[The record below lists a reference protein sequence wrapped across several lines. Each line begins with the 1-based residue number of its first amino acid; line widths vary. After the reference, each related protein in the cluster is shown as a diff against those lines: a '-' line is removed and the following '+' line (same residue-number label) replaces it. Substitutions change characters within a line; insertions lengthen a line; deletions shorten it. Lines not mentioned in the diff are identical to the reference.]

1 MALHCSYDRTMP
13 RDGDRTIA
21 RHILDGIR
29 ATGIR
34 QLFCLPGVQND
45 PFFDALVDARDWLE
59 VVVTRHEQ
67 GCAYMAMGAA
77 QATGRPTAM
86 CVVPGP
92 GLLNADAGLSSA
104 CGAGARVLAVVGQ
117 IHSPLLGRGFR
128 VLHELDDQP
137 AVLRQVTKHA
147 AIVRN
152 AADAT
157 GLIQTAF
164 DELVSGTPR
173 PVAIEVPAVL
183 WSAPAPGTVGAG
195 TVTMPTVDLESVERA
210 ADKLRKAK
218 NPLIWVGTGA
228 QDASASV
235 RLLAERLQAPVST
248 RRMGHGVLD
257 ETDPHFVPIGLAH
270 RTWADLDLVVGIGSR
285 IEFPLLQW
293 GYRQPRP
300 HPDQH
305 RTDELDRHG
314 LGALGIHGDAAEVVP
329 LLLERLHDLERPD
342 RRAELGAQRAA
353 FFDDIAH
360 LEPQLSYL
368 AAVHDALPADAI
380 LVEDATQMTF
390 VAHFAYQ
397 FRQPRTTCRRVRRW
411 HPARVAAAIGA
422 KAGAPERTVVALAG
436 DGGFLFTATEL
447 ATAVQHG
454 IAAIIVVFNDNAYGN
469 VKRIQQERFGAERTI
484 VDVVNPDIVAFAESF
499 GCLGLR
505 ANDPYELGDAA
516 DAMASGRPVGDRS
529 AGRRG
534 AIVLAVHRDATRALT
549 RAGAIRPSS
558 WLPWP
563 ASAHPWPGPHRGTSR
578 RLRR

>member
-13 RDGDRTIA
+13 RDGVRTIA
-21 RHILDGIR
+21 RHILDGMR

-59 VVVTRHEQ
+59 VIVTRHEQ

-92 GLLNADAGLSSA
+92 GLLNAAAGLSSA
-104 CGAGARVLAVVGQ
+104 CGAGARVLAIVGQ

-173 PVAIEVPAVL
+173 PVAIEVPADL
-183 WSAPAPGTVGAG
+183 WSAPAPGTVRAG
-195 TVTMPTVDLESVERA
+195 TATMPTIDLGSVELA
-210 ADKLRKAK
+210 ADKLRAAK

-235 RLLAERLQAPVST
+235 RQLAELLQAPVST

-257 ETDPHFVPIGLAH
+257 ETDPLFVPIGLAH
-270 RTWADLDLVVGIGSR
+270 RMWADLDLVVGIGSR

-293 GYRQPRP
+293 GTGNLDLIQINT
-300 HPDQH
+300 DA
-305 RTDELDRHG
+305 DELDRHG

-329 LLLERLHDLERPD
+329 LLLERLHDLDRPD
-342 RRAELGAQRAA
+342 RRAELGAQRAE
-353 FFDDIAH
+353 FFSNIAH

-397 FRQPRTTCRRVRRW
+397 FRRPRTYLSTGF
-411 HPARVAAAIGA
+411 AGTLGSGVAAAIGA

-484 VDVVNPDIVAFAESF
+484 ASTLVNPDIVAFAESF

-505 ANDPYELGDAA
+505 ANDPHELGDALRT
-516 DAMASGRPVGDRS
+516 AMASGRPSVIEVPVGE
-529 AGRRG
+529 
-534 AIVLAVHRDATRALT
+534 V
-549 RAGAIRPSS
+549 PS
-558 WLPWP
+558 PWP
-563 ASAHPWPGPHRGTSR
+563 FIVMPRVR
-578 RLRR
+578 